1 MANAESPVRQW
12 ALILSLLLST
22 CLGLSAVAALLVL
35 VAGGH
40 SVTGYALV
48 GVGGAFASPCTSFAS
63 CVVSSRSD

>member
-12 ALILSLLLST
+12 ALIFSLLLST

-48 GVGGAFASPCTSFAS
+48 GVGGALRVALYEL
-63 CVVSSRSD
+63 RLLRRE